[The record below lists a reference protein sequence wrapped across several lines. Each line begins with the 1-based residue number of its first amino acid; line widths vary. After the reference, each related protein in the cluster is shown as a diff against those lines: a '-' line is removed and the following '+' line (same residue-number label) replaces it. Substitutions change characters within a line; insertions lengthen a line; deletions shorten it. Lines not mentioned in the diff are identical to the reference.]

1 MKKMLFSC
9 FVFLL
14 SSGLVAQSTH
24 LEGDIKIS
32 LNEGKLDSDFRIT
45 NYAPDQMS
53 LSFMINSK
61 IKIKTVK
68 LNSEKISVTKT
79 KASCYDCH
87 VYEVSLPR
95 KLVLSDTIGIQTK
108 GTFKHFKAG
117 TNKSDYKG
125 RIASN
130 YGILRASEQAKWYP
144 VLTSKDDKLPSFARK
159 HAYTYNLKVNCEAC
173 KGIYVGAGLPQKSG
187 SQFVGQRATKD
198 IMLIA
203 GDISWAEGE
212 NAIFINVPDE
222 KMRKRLDSLFSSIV
236 AYYQQLT
243 QIKMPTKYVLASLP
257 SDNKRWGGF
266 MTYPTIVSVRKKI
279 GDRGL
284 ASYLSHEVAHYLFG
298 DVYRPEGNL
307 FWFYLE
313 SFAEYYSF
321 KYLLEHEPSAI
332 KGSYR
337 RLKKSDAFV
346 RLDQVQK
353 FSEVTGSY
361 RYLIGPFQLLAL
373 EEQLGEAKMLA
384 LIKAV
389 FPKLKN
395 AENGYQAMMES
406 LVEIGVEQAV
416 IANIEARLFKA
427 FNVEEYQFVA
437 SRLEKDGK

>member
-1 MKKMLFSC
+1 MKKMLCMYF
-9 FVFLL
+9 FALL
-14 SSGLVAQSTH
+14 TIGLGAQSTH
-24 LEGDIKIS
+24 LAGDITIS
-32 LNEGKLDSDFRIT
+32 LKDGKLDSEFRMT
-45 NYAPDQMS
+45 NYAPDQMR
-53 LSFMINSK
+53 LSFMLNSK
-61 IKIKTVK
+61 IKVK
-68 LNSEKISVTKT
+68 KVRLNKEEVSVTKT
-79 KASCYDCH
+79 KASCYDCQ
-87 VYEVSLPR
+87 VYEVTLPR

-108 GTFKHFKAG
+108 GTFKNFKAG
-117 TNKSDYKG
+117 THKSDYKG

-130 YGILRASEQAKWYP
+130 YGVLRASEQAKWYP
-144 VLTSKDDKLPSFARK
+144 VLTSEDDKLPSFARK
-159 HAYTYNLKVNCEAC
+159 YAYTYDLKVNCEEC

-187 SQFVGQRATKD
+187 GRFVSQRATKD

-222 KMRKRLDSLFSSIV
+222 KMRKRLDSLFSSII

-243 QIKMPTKYVLASLP
+243 GIEMPTKYVLASLP

-266 MTYPTIVSVRKKI
+266 MTYPTIVSVRKKM

-321 KYLLEHEPSAI
+321 KYLLEHEPKAI

-337 RLKKSDAFV
+337 RLKKSEAFV
-346 RLDQVQK
+346 RLDQVKQ
-353 FSEVTGSY
+353 FSEVSGSY

-373 EEQLGEAKMLA
+373 EQQIGEAKMLA
-384 LIKAV
+384 LIKTV
-389 FPKLKN
+389 FPKLRS

-406 LVEIGVEQAV
+406 LVEIGIEQEV
-416 IANIEARLFKA
+416 IAKIETRLFKA

-437 SRLEKDGK
+437 SRLEEDGK